1 MRSCLQ
7 GGTDVGDHPPITPVV
22 MATEA
27 DLDTD
32 SWRIYDYVA
41 RHFLGSVSPDC
52 VYRRMK
58 ASFSCAG
65 ETFSATGM
73 IPVRPG
79 FTAVMPWRVSLTVI
93 WIGLVPVDVTS
104 YPKTPLLVKYHCCN
118 LEKIWTHAGVHCLIS
133 YMTSADLPVA
143 CQAHKM

>member
-1 MRSCLQ
+1 MQ

-32 SWRIYDYVA
+32 SWRIYDYVT

-65 ETFSATGM
+65 ETFTATGM

-79 FTAVMPWRVSLTVI
+79 FTAVMPWRVRTFIHFSFL
-93 WIGLVPVDVTS
+93 
-104 YPKTPLLVKYHCCN
+104 
-118 LEKIWTHAGVHCLIS
+118 
-133 YMTSADLPVA
+133 
-143 CQAHKM
+143 

>member
-1 MRSCLQ
+1 M
-7 GGTDVGDHPPITPVV
+7 GDHPPITPVV

-32 SWRIYDYVA
+32 SWRIYDYVT

-58 ASFSCAG
+58 AGFSCGG
-65 ETFSATGM
+65 EAFTATGV

-79 FTAVMPWRVSLTVI
+79 FTAVMPWRV
-93 WIGLVPVDVTS
+93 
-104 YPKTPLLVKYHCCN
+104 
-118 LEKIWTHAGVHCLIS
+118 GVFTQFLCSMTNGIS
-133 YMTSADLPVA
+133 
-143 CQAHKM
+143 